1 MAIRRPRVEAELDGS
16 EEARSVVSVARDFE
30 ALVEIFDQQLELVS
44 ANDEGSRAHLLKAKA
59 AAERGAQ
66 LSQSLLKRMRMKSAP
81 LP

>member
-16 EEARSVVSVARDFE
+16 KDVRSAVSVARDFE
-30 ALVEIFDQQLELVS
+30 ALVEIFEKQLELTS
-44 ANDEGSRAHLLKAKA
+44 ANDEDSRAHLIKAKA
-59 AAERGAQ
+59 AAARGAQ